1 MTEKDLIRE
10 YKNTIADLIKE
21 KDDINLLVKEKDG
34 KIKKIL
40 VQLEQAN
47 DDVQAMGKKIGELE
61 SKLKKKSEI
70 KKNLSKKID
79 EILSEESEKKVDTSV
94 DMDE

>member
-1 MTEKDLIRE
+1 MNNIYICNKPVGLTSKDF
-10 YKNTIADLIKE
+10 ADLIKE
-21 KDDINLLVKEKDG
+21 KDDINLLVKEKDS

-70 KKNLSKKID
+70 KKNKNLFSQRFEQS
-79 EILSEESEKKVDTSV
+79 EI
-94 DMDE
+94 